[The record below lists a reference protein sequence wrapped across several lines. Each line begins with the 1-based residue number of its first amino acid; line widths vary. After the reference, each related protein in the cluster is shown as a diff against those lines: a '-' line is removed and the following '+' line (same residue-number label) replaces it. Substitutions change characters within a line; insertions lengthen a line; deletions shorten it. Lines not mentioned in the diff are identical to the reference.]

1 MNRISRILSN
11 PRKFLSF
18 SYIVNKVIGG
28 RLFLI
33 WRKLSPIIPSDYLF
47 LKVYYRLAIGR
58 NLDLKNP
65 KTFTEKIQWLK
76 LHNTDL
82 LYAKMVDKYQV
93 REIIASKIGKEY
105 LVPLLG
111 VYNSF
116 DEIELNKLPNQFALK
131 TTHDSGTVCVC
142 NDKSKFNLENYRTKF
157 ISALSSNYFYYS
169 REYPYKNAIPR
180 IVAEEFLLTD
190 TAELGLVDYKF
201 FCFNGEP
208 KFVMVVS
215 NSGLET
221 RNDFFD
227 LEFKPM
233 EVKSGFSPKSEFEIL
248 KPQNFEKMVQIAKLL
263 AQSLIFIRID
273 LYNINGKIYFGEFTF
288 HHNGGLTEFN
298 SYEEDLEWGNLIKLN
313 YVKS

>member
-1 MNRISRILSN
+1 MSRIKRILSEPLTYLN
-11 PRKFLSF
+11 PT
-18 SYIVNKVIGG
+18 YIINNVIAG
-28 RLFLI
+28 RLFLL
-33 WRKLSPIIPSDYLF
+33 WRQLSPFIKSDSLY

-58 NLDLKNP
+58 KLDLNNP

-82 LYAKMVDKYQV
+82 LFSKMVDKYQV
-93 REIIASKIGKEY
+93 REIIASKIGEEY

-116 DEIELNKLPNQFALK
+116 DEIELEKLPNQFVLK
-131 TTHDSGTVCVC
+131 TTHDSGTVCLC

-157 ISALSSNYFYYS
+157 TTALSRNYFYLS

-180 IVAEEFLLTD
+180 IVAEEFLITD
-190 TAELGLVDYKF
+190 TPELGLVDYKF

-215 NSGLET
+215 DSRLET

-227 LEFKPM
+227 LEFNPM
-233 EVKSGFSPKSEFEIL
+233 EVESGFSPKSEFEIL
-248 KPQNFEKMVQIAKLL
+248 IPQNFDKMVQIAKLL
-263 AQSLIFIRID
+263 AQSLTFIRID
-273 LYNINGKIYFGEFTF
+273 LYNINGKIYFGEYTF
-288 HHNGGLTEFN
+288 HHNGGVTQFD
-298 SYEEDLEWGNLIKLN
+298 SYGEDLRWGKLIKLN
-313 YVKS
+313 YE

>member
-1 MNRISRILSN
+1 MSRIKRILSEPLTYLKPTHIIN
-11 PRKFLSF
+11 
-18 SYIVNKVIGG
+18 NVIGG
-28 RLFLI
+28 RLFIL
-33 WRKLSPIIPSDYLF
+33 WRQLSPFIKSDSLY

-58 NLDLKNP
+58 KLDLRNP

-82 LYAKMVDKYQV
+82 LYSKMVDKYQV
-93 REIIASKIGKEY
+93 REIIGSKIGEEY

-116 DEIELNKLPNQFALK
+116 DEIDINQLPNQFALK

-142 NDKSKFNLENYRTKF
+142 DNKSKFHLENYRTKF
-157 ISALSSNYFYYS
+157 STALKRNYFYLS
-169 REYPYKNAIPR
+169 REYPYRNAIPR
-180 IVAEEFLLTD
+180 IVAEEFLVTD
-190 TAELGLVDYKF
+190 TPELGLVDYKF

-215 NSGLET
+215 EDGSET

-227 LEFKPM
+227 LEFNTM
-233 EVKSGFSPKSEFEIL
+233 DVKSGFSPRLEIEIL
-248 KPQNFEKMVQIAKLL
+248 KPKNFEKMIQIVQIL

-273 LYNINGKIYFGEFTF
+273 LYNINGKIYFGEYTF
-288 HHNGGLTEFN
+288 HHNGGVTKFDP
-298 SYEEDLEWGNLIKLN
+298 EEENLRWGKLIKLN
-313 YVKS
+313 YE

>member
-1 MNRISRILSN
+1 MNRLSRILSN
-11 PRKFLSF
+11 PRKHLNF
-18 SYIVNKVIGG
+18 SYIVNKVIGE
-28 RLFLI
+28 RLFVI
-33 WRKLSPIIPSDYLF
+33 WRKLSPIIPSDYIF
-47 LKVYYRLAIGR
+47 LKIYYRLAIGR
-58 NLDLKNP
+58 NLNLKNP

-82 LYAKMVDKYQV
+82 LYSKMVDKYQV
-93 REIIASKIGKEY
+93 REIVASKIGEEY

-116 DEIELNKLPNQFALK
+116 DEIDINQLPNQFALK

-142 NDKSKFNLENYRTKF
+142 KDKSTFNLNQYKKKF
-157 ISALSSNYFYYS
+157 TDALSHNYFFYS

-180 IVAEEFLLTD
+180 IVAEEFLITD
-190 TAELGLVDYKF
+190 TPELGLIDYKF

-208 KFVMVVS
+208 KFLMLVTDR
-215 NSGLET
+215 GLEA

-227 LEFKPM
+227 LEFNSL

-248 KPQNFEKMVQIAKLL
+248 KPKNFEKMVQIAKLL
-263 AQSLIFIRID
+263 AQSLVFIRID

-288 HHNGGLTEFN
+288 HHNGGLTQFDTK
-298 SYEEDLEWGNLIKLN
+298 EEDLKWGELIKLHN
-313 YVKS
+313 E

>member
-1 MNRISRILSN
+1 
-11 PRKFLSF
+11 
-18 SYIVNKVIGG
+18 
-28 RLFLI
+28 
-33 WRKLSPIIPSDYLF
+33 
-47 LKVYYRLAIGR
+47 LAIGR
-58 NLDLKNP
+58 KLNLHNP

-93 REIIASKIGKEY
+93 REIIASKIGEEY

-116 DEIELNKLPNQFALK
+116 DEIELEKLPNQFVLK

-142 NDKSKFNLENYRTKF
+142 KDKSKFNLECYRNKF
-157 ISALSSNYFYYS
+157 TTALSRNYFYLS

-180 IVAEEFLLTD
+180 IIAEEFLITD
-190 TAELGLVDYKF
+190 TPELGLVDFKF

-215 NSGLET
+215 ESGLET
-221 RNDFFD
+221 HNDFFD

-233 EVKSGFSPKSEFEIL
+233 EVKSGFSPKSELVIL
-248 KPQNFEKMVQIAKLL
+248 KPKNFEKMVQIAKML

-273 LYNINGKIYFGEFTF
+273 LYNINGKICFGEFTF
-288 HHNGGLTEFN
+288 HHNGGLSKFSTL
-298 SYEEDLEWGNLIKLN
+298 EEDINFGKLIKLN
-313 YVKS
+313 KI